1 MRSWRDR
8 WPSTPTRASAARRR
22 CARPSGSSREPGSAG
37 GGVARP
43 DPCERAS
50 PRTPRVQAGGRGGCM
65 DALDL
70 LEQQHRDTLA
80 LIDRVANEPRPGKR
94 TALVIAL
101 VRAIEAHSRA
111 EERCFYPALRERI
124 GDDDR
129 LYEAFED
136 HALMRLLAGNLLRT
150 RATDV
155 RFSAR
160 LKLVQDIFLRHATV
174 EEDWGF
180 PKAKRHFTDEN
191 LDVIGADVARAHE
204 MLMHTELKSHVQLR
218 PRRSLAGHRSQG
230 AHRVSKRAQLS
241 RCGRVGA

>member
-1 MRSWRDR
+1 
-8 WPSTPTRASAARRR
+8 
-22 CARPSGSSREPGSAG
+22 
-37 GGVARP
+37 
-43 DPCERAS
+43 
-50 PRTPRVQAGGRGGCM
+50 M

-80 LIDRVANEPRPGKR
+80 LIDGVASESRPGKR

-111 EERCFYPALRERI
+111 EERCFYPAFRARI

-136 HALMRLLAGNLLRT
+136 HALMRFVAVNLLRT

-160 LKLVQDIFLRHATV
+160 LKLVQEIFLRHANA

-180 PKAKRHFTDEN
+180 PKAKRYLTDEN
-191 LDVIGADVARAHE
+191 LDVIGIEVARAHD
-204 MLMHTELKSHVQLR
+204 MLMRTDLTGRVKLR
-218 PRRSLAGHRSQG
+218 PRRSAADHRSQG
-230 AHRVSKRAQLS
+230 AHRVAKRAQLS
-241 RCGRVGA
+241 RFGGVGA